1 MEFKNILLEKKN
13 GVGKITINR
22 PPLNYISIETLKEMV
37 AALNDFR
44 KDNEIKV
51 VVLTGAGNRAFAA
64 GVEVADHLGDR
75 LPIMLEE
82 FDNLFKALL
91 NVDKPTIAI
100 VNGFALGGGCEVVA
114 GCDMAIASDKAVFGQ
129 PEIKLGVCAVV
140 AGVFLSRLM
149 GKNKTFE
156 LLLTGDSIDAQEA
169 YRLGLVNKVV
179 PAEEL
184 EKASQEFINRFLDK
198 SGIAL
203 RLGRRALYRIADL
216 ELRKALDIAGDLG
229 LQLMKTED
237 GVEGLTAFL
246 EKRKPVWKNR

>member
-1 MEFKNILLEKKN
+1 MEFKNILFEKNN

-22 PPLNYISIETLKEMV
+22 PPLNYISIETLQEMN
-37 AALNDFR
+37 AALADLR
-44 KDNEIKV
+44 KDNSIKLV
-51 VVLTGAGNRAFAA
+51 TFTGTGNKAFAA

-82 FDNLFKALL
+82 FDNLFKALI

-100 VNGFALGGGCEVVA
+100 VNGFALGGGCELVA

-140 AGVFLSRLM
+140 AGVFFMRLM
-149 GKNKTFE
+149 GKNKTME
-156 LLLTGDSIDAQEA
+156 LLLTGDNIDAQEA
-169 YRLGLVNKVV
+169 YRIGLVNKVV
-179 PAEEL
+179 PAADL
-184 EKASQEFINRFLDK
+184 EKASEAFLNRFLVN

-203 RLGRRALYRIADL
+203 RLGRRALYRVGDV

-237 GVEGLTAFL
+237 GIEGLQAFL
-246 EKRKPVWKNR
+246 EKRKPVWKNK